1 MKRFRVRS
9 MVSIPTVAENHRE
22 HRKAV
27 STCLSRSLDGLY
39 DERADF
45 MRRTGAG
52 WVLSYATSVI
62 PFHTSG

>member
-1 MKRFRVRS
+1 MKQFRVRS
-9 MVSIPTVAENHRE
+9 MDRIPTVAENHRE

-39 DERADF
+39 DERAVF
-45 MRRTGAG
+45 MRRTSAG
-52 WVLSYATSVI
+52 GSSGCSRSL